1 MKKIKIICDG
11 IADIP
16 QNLNHV
22 ERLPLRL
29 LLGGKDYYDG
39 VDITPEEFHKLLKET
54 DEVVK
59 TSQVTYAQFFD
70 VFERYIDEGYEI
82 LYIGGSS
89 VASGTFQSARLASMD
104 LPEGSIHLVDTM
116 NLSVGVGV
124 LVVKAN
130 QLVEE
135 GKNIEEIITE
145 IQKLKNKVNILF
157 TVDNLDYLHKG
168 GRISGAKAKIG
179 TVLKV
184 KPLLSVKDGLAEMV
198 GQCRGKKQAIN
209 KMTEFAKENYN
220 ETEKLIIAYGDNLK
234 EALKLKEKLIEF
246 VPEDKITLLELGASI
261 CSHSGSQVFG
271 LAFIS

>member
-29 LLGGKDYYDG
+29 LLGGKEYYDG

-54 DEVVK
+54 DEVAK
-59 TSQVTYAQFFD
+59 TSQVTYAQFLEI
-70 VFERYIDEGYEI
+70 FEKYVDEGYEI

-89 VASGTFQSARLASMD
+89 VASGTFQSARLASID
-104 LPEGSIHLVDTM
+104 LPDGSIHLIDSM
-116 NLSVGVGV
+116 NLSIGIGLLV
-124 LVVKAN
+124 LKAN

-135 GKNIEEIITE
+135 GKSIEEIISKIE
-145 IQKLKNKVNILF
+145 ELKNKVNILF
-157 TVDNLDYLHKG
+157 TVDTLDYLYKG

-184 KPLLSVKDGLAEMV
+184 KPLLSVKDGLAQMIS
-198 GQCRGKKQAIN
+198 QCRGKKQAIN
-209 KMTEFAKENYN
+209 KMTEFVKENYSEN
-220 ETEKLIIAYGDNLK
+220 QEIIIAYGDNLK
-234 EALKLKEKLIEF
+234 EALKLKDLLIEF
-246 VPEDKITLLELGASI
+246 IPEEKIIMIELGASI

-271 LAFIS
+271 LSFLN

>member
-29 LLGGKDYYDG
+29 LLNGKDYYDG
-39 VDITPEEFHKLLKET
+39 VDITPEELRKSLKET
-54 DEVVK
+54 DKSVK
-59 TSQVTYAQFFD
+59 TSQVTYVQFLES
-70 VFERYIDEGYEI
+70 FEKYINEGYEV
-82 LYIGGSS
+82 LYIGSSS

-135 GKNIEEIITE
+135 GKKIEEITTE
-145 IQKLKNKVNILF
+145 IETLKNNINILF
-157 TVDNLDYLHKG
+157 TVDDLEFLYKG

-184 KPLLSVKDGLAEMV
+184 KPLLSVKDGLAGIV
-198 GQCRGKKQAIN
+198 GQCRGKKQAIG
-209 KMTEFAKENYN
+209 KMVELVKENYKEN
-220 ETEKLIIAYGDNLK
+220 EKIIIAYGDNLK
-234 EALKLKEKLIEF
+234 EALKLKE
-246 VPEDKITLLELGASI
+246 TLLEVVAEDDIILIELGASV
-261 CSHSGSQVFG
+261 CCHSGNQVFG
-271 LAFIS
+271 LAFIG